1 MRKVLYL
8 LAVLNDSDVD
18 WLMSNG
24 KRRDY
29 EEGSVVIAARQP
41 ISEIFIVLDG
51 ELSVRPDEEADQEI
65 ARLYPG
71 EIIGELSF
79 LDNRPPN
86 ANVVA
91 TTHSGLIAVS
101 RSALQAKLHRD
112 TGFASRLYRSLGIFL
127 ATRLRQTMGRLG
139 FGSAEDA
146 SLKEHEDAGDEL
158 DPELLD
164 RIAIAGQYF
173 DMLQEGFRRG
183 S

>member
-1 MRKVLYL
+1 MRKILYL

-24 KRRDY
+24 KRRDF
-29 EEGSVVIAARQP
+29 EEGSVVINAGAP
-41 ISEIFIVLDG
+41 VSDIFIVLDG
-51 ELSVRPDEEADQEI
+51 ELSVRPIDMSDQEI

-71 EIIGELSF
+71 EVIGELSF
-79 LDNRPPN
+79 LDSRPPN

-91 TTHSGLIAVS
+91 VTHSGLIAVS
-101 RSALQAKLHRD
+101 RSALEAKLQRD
-112 TGFASRLYRSLGIFL
+112 TGFASRLYRALGIFL
-127 ATRLRQTMGRLG
+127 ATRLRQTMSRLG
-139 FGSAEDA
+139 FGSPEEA
-146 SLKEHEDAGDEL
+146 SLNEHEDAEDEL